1 MPRFGFSKDD
11 EDGKKASLFSRKK
24 SSANTQDDNPYAQQ
38 QADPYAA
45 PMTSL
50 QRQQAS
56 IGLPVGP
63 KGGRGGLPSG
73 PGPRAGAGGPPPPR
87 GGPSPAQNDNPY
99 ASAPGY
105 VGPPANGPPSYGG
118 PPANNTSY
126 GGLPPNNPPPQQS
139 NGYSAGGYGA
149 SGGYG
154 SNKYDNGSSY
164 GSGLPLGRPPTYRST
179 ADSDAGSG
187 GAGGYGGGGAAGGA
201 ARLSARRGG
210 YGGMGG
216 REDEADDP
224 NRQALFGDA
233 PQRVAERRQ
242 ESSGKYANPA
252 NPADGGYGGG
262 YGAGGGGAET
272 DGYGEGRELTAE
284 EQEDEDV
291 KRMNQETRYLR
302 NETDQSLD
310 RSLMIANQSIETAR
324 GTMARMYNQ
333 RERLLNVE
341 SNLDEA
347 ANHNKIAEHR
357 AAELKHY
364 NRSMFAVKV
373 NNPFTSKQRAAAH
386 AQAAI
391 DEHRSEREQREETRR
406 LAYLSNRNAE
416 QNFEKLD
423 QVTNQNRRLGQS
435 KTGISSKFNLEDD
448 DEEDIEKEQAIERK
462 MDLLSGAVGTLN
474 MTAKAMNEFATEDLD
489 HIDRIAGKVCKPPWL
504 FLFPLPLFD
513 FANIIVERQRRR
525 PGARQPVQTG
535 AYREAWVSVTL
546 KRKEDVETSISMIDG
561 RLLCV
566 GYGLSWTSCFCSFQ
580 FT

>member
-11 EDGKKASLFSRKK
+11 EDSKKASLFSRKK
-24 SSANTQDDNPYAQQ
+24 GSNNTQDDNPYAQQ
-38 QADPYAA
+38 SQQPDPYAA
-45 PMTSL
+45 PMSSL

-56 IGLPVGP
+56 MGLPVR
-63 KGGRGGLPSG
+63 GGRGGLPSG
-73 PGPRAGAGGPPPPR
+73 PGPRSNAGPPPPR
-87 GGPSPAQNDNPY
+87 GGPSPNANPY
-99 ASAPGY
+99 ASAAGY
-105 VGPPANGPPSYGG
+105 GGPPANGPAPYGG
-118 PPANNTSY
+118 PP
-126 GGLPPNNPPPQQS
+126 PNNAPSQQS

-154 SNKYDNGSSY
+154 SNKYDNDSSY
-164 GSGLPLGRPPTYRST
+164 GGGPPLGRPPTYRST
-179 ADSDAGSG
+179 ADSDGPGSG
-187 GAGGYGGGGAAGGA
+187 GGYSGGGA

-216 REDEADDP
+216 ADDEADDS

-233 PQRVAERRQ
+233 PQKYAERRQ
-242 ESSGKYANPA
+242 EASSKYP
-252 NPADGGYGGG
+252 NPADNGGG
-262 YGAGGGGAET
+262 YGAGGGEESG
-272 DGYGEGRELTAE
+272 GYGADRELTAE

-341 SNLDEA
+341 NNLDEA

-373 NNPFTSKQRAAAH
+373 NNPFTSKQRAAQQ

-416 QNFEKLD
+416 QNFEQLER
-423 QVTNQNRRLGQS
+423 TAEQNRRLGQTKS
-435 KTGISSKFNLEDD
+435 GISSKFNLEDD
-448 DEEDIEKEQAIERK
+448 DEEDIQKEQAINQK

-474 MTAKAMNEFATEDLD
+474 MTAKAMNQFATEDLD
-489 HIDRIAGKVCKPPWL
+489 HIDRIAAKSDTV
-504 FLFPLPLFD
+504 D
-513 FANIIVERQRRR
+513 DQVRANRYRLERI
-525 PGARQPVQTG
+525 
-535 AYREAWVSVTL
+535 E
-546 KRKEDVETSISMIDG
+546 KG
-561 RLLCV
+561 R
-566 GYGLSWTSCFCSFQ
+566 
-580 FT
+580 

>member
-24 SSANTQDDNPYAQQ
+24 SSGNTNQDDNPYAQQSQ

-56 IGLPVGP
+56 MGLPVGP
-63 KGGRGGLPSG
+63 RGGRGGLPSG
-73 PGPRAGAGGPPPPR
+73 PGPRAGGPPPPR
-87 GGPSPAQNDNPY
+87 GGPNDTPAPY
-99 ASAPGY
+99 GAPP
-105 VGPPANGPPSYGG
+105 GPGAYGGSPANGPPSSYGG
-118 PPANNTSY
+118 PP
-126 GGLPPNNPPPQQS
+126 PNNQPSQKS

-154 SNKYDNGSSY
+154 SNKYDSAPSY
-164 GSGLPLGRPPTYRST
+164 GSGPPLGRPPTYRST
-179 ADSDAGSG
+179 ADSDGPGSG
-187 GAGGYGGGGAAGGA
+187 GSGGYGGGGGGGA

-216 REDEADDP
+216 RPEEEVDDSS
-224 NRQALFGDA
+224 RQALFGDA
-233 PQRVAERRQ
+233 PQKYAERRQ
-242 ESSGKYANPA
+242 EASSKYP
-252 NPADGGYGGG
+252 NPADGAGGG
-262 YGAGGGGAET
+262 YGANGDANTDAG
-272 DGYGEGRELTAE
+272 DGYGEKLELTAE

-324 GTMARMYNQ
+324 STMARMYNQ

-373 NNPFTSKQRAAAH
+373 NNPFTSKQRAAQH
-386 AQAAI
+386 AQSAI

-416 QNFEKLD
+416 QNFEQLERATD
-423 QVTNQNRRLGQS
+423 QNRRLGQTKS
-435 KTGISSKFNLEDD
+435 GISSKFNLEDD
-448 DEEDIEKEQAIERK
+448 DEEDIQKEQAIDQK
-462 MDLLSGAVGTLN
+462 MGLLAGAVGTLN
-474 MTAKAMNEFATEDLD
+474 MTARAMNEFATEDLD
-489 HIDRIAGKVCKPPWL
+489 HIDRIAGKVCHPML
-504 FLFPLPLFD
+504 IFLLL
-513 FANIIVERQRRR
+513 
-525 PGARQPVQTG
+525 
-535 AYREAWVSVTL
+535 
-546 KRKEDVETSISMIDG
+546 
-561 RLLCV
+561 RL
-566 GYGLSWTSCFCSFQ
+566 CFKC
-580 FT
+580 

>member
-45 PMTSL
+45 PMTAL
-50 QRQQAS
+50 QRQQANM
-56 IGLPVGP
+56 GLPVGP
-63 KGGRGGLPSG
+63 KAGRGGLPSG
-73 PGPRAGAGGPPPPR
+73 PGPRAGTGGPPPPR

-105 VGPPANGPPSYGG
+105 GG
-118 PPANNTSY
+118 PPANNNSY
-126 GGLPPNNPPPQQS
+126 SGPPPNNPPQQS

-164 GSGLPLGRPPTYRST
+164 GSGPPLGRPPTYRST

-187 GAGGYGGGGAAGGA
+187 GAGGGA
-201 ARLSARRGG
+201 ARLNARRGG

-216 REDEADDP
+216 RDDEADDP

-233 PQRVAERRQ
+233 PQRVTEQRQ
-242 ESSGKYANPA
+242 QSSSKYANPA

-262 YGAGGGGAET
+262 GYGAGGGAET

-373 NNPFTSKQRAAAH
+373 NNPFTSKQRAAAQ

-416 QNFEKLD
+416 QNFEKLERTTD
-423 QVTNQNRRLGQS
+423 QNRRLGQT

-489 HIDRIAGKVCKPPWL
+489 HIDRIAGKSDNV
-504 FLFPLPLFD
+504 D
-513 FANIIVERQRRR
+513 DQVRANRYRLERI
-525 PGARQPVQTG
+525 
-535 AYREAWVSVTL
+535 E
-546 KRKEDVETSISMIDG
+546 KG
-561 RLLCV
+561 R
-566 GYGLSWTSCFCSFQ
+566 
-580 FT
+580 

>member
-24 SSANTQDDNPYAQQ
+24 SSGNTNQDDNPYAQQSQ

-56 IGLPVGP
+56 MGLPVGP
-63 KGGRGGLPSG
+63 RGGRGGLPSG
-73 PGPRAGAGGPPPPR
+73 PGPKAGGGPLPPR
-87 GGPSPAQNDNPY
+87 GGPNDNPY
-99 ASAPGY
+99 AASPGPGSY
-105 VGPPANGPPSYGG
+105 GVPPANGPPPASYGG
-118 PPANNTSY
+118 PP
-126 GGLPPNNPPPQQS
+126 PNNSPNQQS

-154 SNKYDNGSSY
+154 SNKYDSAPSY
-164 GSGLPLGRPPTYRST
+164 GS
-179 ADSDAGSG
+179 
-187 GAGGYGGGGAAGGA
+187 GGYGGGAGGGSA
-201 ARLSARRGG
+201 TRLSARRGG

-216 REDEADDP
+216 RTEDDVDDSS
-224 NRQALFGDA
+224 RQALFGDA
-233 PQRVAERRQ
+233 PQKFAERRQ
-242 ESSGKYANPA
+242 EASSKYANL
-252 NPADGGYGGG
+252 ADGAGGG
-262 YGAGGGGAET
+262 YGANGDADEGG
-272 DGYGEGRELTAE
+272 DGYGEKRELTAE

-310 RSLMIANQSIETAR
+310 RSLMIANQSVETAR
-324 GTMARMYNQ
+324 STMARMYNQ

-373 NNPFTSKQRAAAH
+373 NNPFTSKQRAAQQ

-416 QNFEKLD
+416 QNFEKLERTAD
-423 QVTNQNRRLGQS
+423 QNRRLGQTKS
-435 KTGISSKFNLEDD
+435 GISSKFNLEDD
-448 DEEDIEKEQAIERK
+448 DEEDIQKEQAIEQK
-462 MDLLSGAVGTLN
+462 MDLLAGAVGTLN
-474 MTAKAMNEFATEDLD
+474 MTARAMNEFATEDLD
-489 HIDRIAGKVCKPPWL
+489 HIDRIAGKSDNV
-504 FLFPLPLFD
+504 D
-513 FANIIVERQRRR
+513 DQVRANRYRLERI
-525 PGARQPVQTG
+525 
-535 AYREAWVSVTL
+535 E
-546 KRKEDVETSISMIDG
+546 KG
-561 RLLCV
+561 R
-566 GYGLSWTSCFCSFQ
+566 
-580 FT
+580 

>member
-24 SSANTQDDNPYAQQ
+24 STSSTQGDNPYAQ
-38 QADPYAA
+38 ADAYAA
-45 PMTSL
+45 PMTAL
-50 QRQQAS
+50 QRQQANM
-56 IGLPVGP
+56 GLSTSSRG
-63 KGGRGGLPSG
+63 GGLPSA
-73 PGPRAGAGGPPPPR
+73 PGPRAGSVPGKTPYGAPP
-87 GGPSPAQNDNPY
+87 SNNQ
-99 ASAPGY
+99 APGSY
-105 VGPPANGPPSYGG
+105 GAPPANGPSPYGG
-118 PPANNTSY
+118 MPANNMP
-126 GGLPPNNPPPQQS
+126 GQQQQQQS

-154 SNKYDNGSSY
+154 SNKYDNAPPY
-164 GSGLPLGRPPTYRST
+164 GSGPPLGRPPTYRST
-179 ADSDAGSG
+179 ADSDGPGSG
-187 GAGGYGGGGAAGGA
+187 GAGAGA

-216 REDEADDP
+216 ADDEANDS

-233 PQRVAERRQ
+233 PQKYAERREQ
-242 ESSGKYANPA
+242 EGPASDKYGSGATGGYGSGGTPG
-252 NPADGGYGGG
+252 GGYGGG
-262 YGAGGGGAET
+262 GGGVG
-272 DGYGEGRELTAE
+272 GELSPE

-324 GTMARMYNQ
+324 ATMARMYNQ
-333 RERLLNVE
+333 RDRLLNVE

-386 AQAAI
+386 AQAAL
-391 DEHRSEREQREETRR
+391 DEHRAQREQREETRR

-416 QNFEKLD
+416 ESFDRLEKATD
-423 QVTNQNRRLGQS
+423 QNRRLGQS

-448 DEEDIEKEQAIERK
+448 DEEDIEKERQIDQK
-462 MDLLSGAVGTLN
+462 IDLLSGAVGTLN
-474 MTAKAMNEFATEDLD
+474 MTARAMNEFATEDLE
-489 HIDRIAGKVCKPPWL
+489 HIDRIAGKSDNV
-504 FLFPLPLFD
+504 D
-513 FANIIVERQRRR
+513 DQVRANRYRLERIER
-525 PGARQPVQTG
+525 
-535 AYREAWVSVTL
+535 
-546 KRKEDVETSISMIDG
+546 G
-561 RLLCV
+561 R
-566 GYGLSWTSCFCSFQ
+566 
-580 FT
+580 